1 MKRIIL
7 DHFRRWWLVL
17 TASLIAYFAFQV
29 FSIHENN
36 SQTSDDLTVASIQ
49 HMIHMVHNSF
59 VFPVIMWLGF
69 LLMWDIQRGLPRV
82 LTSLPVTPK
91 DIGHAWWLASVAFP
105 AMALGTV
112 GVLAILIFSGGTNTT
127 IFLENYLMNWVLAA
141 LYLGGIFGALTFT
154 VTTIPDTFIDKIRT
168 VLPNL
173 LFPLT
178 LMGFIFLQIEILTTT
193 TTTLIFA
200 AYAIL
205 SVLGWFRAERL
216 VLKRAG
222 FRLVAQSSNKKTTQH
237 KIPQGFGGLPYLAQ
251 RTIIQSTLIGLA
263 LMTTMILLMSFL
275 SHGQDHAQSVISM
288 VGTGSTPYVFISSYS
303 QSSRLFSNSAFCEP
317 CQSLH

>member
-1 MKRIIL
+1 
-7 DHFRRWWLVL
+7 
-17 TASLIAYFAFQV
+17 
-29 FSIHENN
+29 
-36 SQTSDDLTVASIQ
+36 
-49 HMIHMVHNSF
+49 
-59 VFPVIMWLGF
+59 
-69 LLMWDIQRGLPRV
+69 
-82 LTSLPVTPK
+82 
-91 DIGHAWWLASVAFP
+91 
-105 AMALGTV
+105 
-112 GVLAILIFSGGTNTT
+112 
-127 IFLENYLMNWVLAA
+127 
-141 LYLGGIFGALTFT
+141 
-154 VTTIPDTFIDKIRT
+154 
-168 VLPNL
+168 
-173 LFPLT
+173 
-178 LMGFIFLQIEILTTT
+178 MGFIFLQIEILTTT